1 MSIPISTVKD
11 NHNGARLCYD
21 CYPSGIYIHEHEKD
35 TMYVYEKRALKRCQ
49 HAMSRDLN
57 PNTPLLSQLEKGH
70 VIDSSQSSLIMRQS
84 ARKDKV
90 LCLIDIL
97 FEQED
102 GVCIRLINALKLDYP
117 WISSHLHREF
127 IKEKTKFTREF
138 NQGLSNVVNKQISPM
153 VLGPGAEECPVPTT
167 SKESLQCVETVSELL
182 ETFQKLN
189 YRHLGVDPIE
199 VCNMALCVVL
209 EEKITQ
215 YKKTIDNLQE
225 KLTKLKVPTNNIR
238 VIKQEILN
246 EKEAAKL
253 LEKQIKIKDSA
264 ISHLEYQNA
273 LLKQKREALRKT
285 RDMSNDMCAVCNSK
299 CLRRQ
304 SSFNIYK

>member
-1 MSIPISTVKD
+1 M
-11 NHNGARLCYD
+11 
-21 CYPSGIYIHEHEKD
+21 
-35 TMYVYEKRALKRCQ
+35 
-49 HAMSRDLN
+49 
-57 PNTPLLSQLEKGH
+57 
-70 VIDSSQSSLIMRQS
+70 
-84 ARKDKV
+84 
-90 LCLIDIL
+90 LIDIL

-102 GVCIRLINALKLDYP
+102 GVCIRLINVLKLDYP

-127 IKEKTKFTREF
+127 IKEKTKFNREF
-138 NQGLSNVVNKQISPM
+138 NQGLSIVVNKQISPM
-153 VLGPGAEECPVPTT
+153 VLGPGAEECPVPKT

-246 EKEAAKL
+246 EREAAKL

-264 ISHLEYQNA
+264 IGHLEYQNA

-285 RDMSNDMCAVCNSK
+285 RDMSNDTCAVCNSK